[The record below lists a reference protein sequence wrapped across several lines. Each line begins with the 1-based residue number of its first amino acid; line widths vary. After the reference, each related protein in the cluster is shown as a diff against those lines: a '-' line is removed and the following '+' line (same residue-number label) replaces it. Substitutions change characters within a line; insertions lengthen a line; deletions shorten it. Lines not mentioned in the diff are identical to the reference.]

1 MGLGNGIHRRAKRLQ
16 GVDYHWQVLCSVSL
30 HRSYDTTYYL
40 RNVGQIKNAVWG
52 WNLGDLWGL
61 KENTFYPRLKM
72 AQLSLNWET
81 VAVGKGV
88 AKTVKYWYLIPSLD
102 NWDTG
107 LVKVYLRSQMGSL
120 KTENC
125 LYKIME
131 GLSSSIYTEQSAGKY
146 Q

>member
-1 MGLGNGIHRRAKRLQ
+1 
-16 GVDYHWQVLCSVSL
+16 
-30 HRSYDTTYYL
+30 
-40 RNVGQIKNAVWG
+40 
-52 WNLGDLWGL
+52 L